1 MVAAKSIPGISLMCW
16 CRSLIAALVVLYAL
30 PAAATDSDARGFV
43 EQYIS
48 SAKRIRADA
57 SLAPG
62 QKDAQN
68 QALLHDAYDFAG
80 APKAILGR
88 HWAKATEDQQR
99 RYLDQFE
106 QYLVA
111 AYGKRFD
118 EVAANLA
125 VTDASVEDKRT
136 IVHSTSTVRQAEPTR
151 IDWILVQPEGSQ
163 WRITDVI
170 VNGIGSVE
178 TMRQEFASV
187 LRANQG
193 DLEVLLAAL
202 RKRTETIRA
211 SNRP

>member
-1 MVAAKSIPGISLMCW
+1 MRW
-16 CRSLIAALVVLYAL
+16 CRSLFAALAILSAL
-30 PAAATDSDARGFV
+30 PAAASESDARGFV
-43 EQYIS
+43 EHYIA
-48 SAKRIRADA
+48 SAKRIRADG
-57 SLAPG
+57 SLAPD
-62 QKDAQN
+62 QKSAQN
-68 QALLHDAYDFAG
+68 RALLHDAYDFAG

-88 HWAKATEDQQR
+88 HWAKATDDQQR

-151 IDWILVQPEGSQ
+151 IDWVLVQPEGAAQ
-163 WRITDVI
+163 WRISDVI

-178 TMRQEFASV
+178 TMRQEFAAV
-187 LRANQG
+187 LRANNG
-193 DLEVLLAAL
+193 DIEGLLAAL
-202 RKRTETIRA
+202 QHRTEAVRA
-211 SNRP
+211 AD

>member
-1 MVAAKSIPGISLMCW
+1 MRW
-16 CRSLIAALVVLYAL
+16 CQSLIVALVVLHVL
-30 PAAATDSDARGFV
+30 PAAAAESDARGFV
-43 EQYIS
+43 EQYIA

-57 SLAPG
+57 ALAPD
-62 QKDAQN
+62 QKNAQN
-68 QALLHDAYDFAG
+68 RALLHDAYDFAG

-88 HWAKATEDQQR
+88 HWAKATDDQQR

-136 IVHSTSTVRQAEPTR
+136 IVHSTSTIRQTEPTR
-151 IDWILVQPEGSQ
+151 IDWILVQSEGTQ

-178 TMRQEFASV
+178 TMRQEFSAV
-187 LRANQG
+187 LRANNG
-193 DLEVLLAAL
+193 DIEGLLAAL
-202 RKRTETIRA
+202 QHRTEAVRA
-211 SNRP
+211 AN